1 MRTRTAARTA
11 AVRSVAPAT
20 PTAADPASRPLT
32 ARRAATPPSELV
44 ADLDDASFDVYN
56 RLSHAALAQL
66 TLGISPFALALAV
79 ADWAIHLAASPGKQA
94 ALRLKALRKLV
105 RWGLQT
111 TRQLGTNDLVTPSI
125 EPLPGDRRFTDPAWQ
140 QWPFSMWY
148 QGFLFAQQWWHVATT
163 DVPGVT
169 KRNANLVN
177 FMVRQWLDTWAPSN
191 FIATNPVVLGR
202 TVAEAG
208 SNLAQGALH
217 WIEDWE
223 RAVMQRPPVGSE
235 AWHVGREL
243 AATPGSVVLRNR
255 LVELIEYTPT
265 TATVHPEP
273 VFIVPAWIMKY
284 YILDLTERDSM
295 VRWLLDQG
303 HRVFVVSWKN
313 PGPDDRDLGMDD
325 YLRLGVREPLA
336 WIRDRCAG
344 ARVHA
349 TGYCLGG
356 TLLAIAAAA
365 LAREG
370 DDSLATITLLAAQT
384 DFKEAGE
391 LTLFINESQ
400 LAFLDDLMWQQGYL
414 TGAQMAGSFRLLRSN
429 DLIWSRSLRQY
440 LMGER
445 EPVNA
450 LGAWNA
456 DSTRMPYRMNSE
468 YLHRLFLDND
478 LAEGRYVVEGAPV
491 ALADIRTPVFLVAT
505 EHDHVSPWRSVYKLH
520 LTADA
525 EITFVLASGGHNVG
539 IVSPPGDAAS
549 APRRSWRLR
558 THAADAP
565 HLAPDRWLAETVP
578 QPGSWWPAWHDWLAA
593 RSGHRQ
599 AAPSAPLA
607 LDAAPGQY
615 VMQR

>member
-1 MRTRTAARTA
+1 MARRTAARTR
-11 AVRSVAPAT
+11 AVLSLAPVASPGT
-20 PTAADPASRPLT
+20 EP
-32 ARRAATPPSELV
+32 AATPV
-44 ADLDDASFDVYN
+44 ATRRARTSQAESAIDLDDAAFDVYN

-94 ALRLKALRKLV
+94 ALRLKALRKLI
-105 RWGLQT
+105 RLGLQT
-111 TRQLGTNDLVTPSI
+111 SRQLGTNEAFTPSI
-125 EPLPGDRRFTDPAWQ
+125 EPLPGDRRFADPAWQ

-177 FMVRQWLDTWAPSN
+177 FMVRQWLDMWAPSN
-191 FIATNPVVLGR
+191 FVATNPVVLGR
-202 TVAEAG
+202 TVADAG
-208 SNLAQGALH
+208 SNLAQGALN
-217 WIEDWE
+217 WLEDWE

-235 AWHVGREL
+235 AWHVGRDL

-265 TATVHPEP
+265 TPTVHPQP

-303 HRVFVVSWKN
+303 HRVFVASWKN

-325 YLRLGVREPLA
+325 YLRLGVREPMA
-336 WIRDRCAG
+336 WIRDRCGG
-344 ARVHA
+344 ARVHG

-370 DDSLATITLLAAQT
+370 DDSLATLTLLAAQT

-456 DSTRMPYRMNSE
+456 DSTRMPYRMHSE

-478 LAEGRYVVEGAPV
+478 LAEGRYRVDGAPI
-491 ALADIRTPVFLVAT
+491 ALSDIRAPVFLVAT

-539 IVSPPGDAAS
+539 IVSPPGGEAS
-549 APRRSWRLR
+549 DTRRHWRLR
-558 THAADAP
+558 CHRAEAP
-565 HLAPDRWLAETVP
+565 HLAPDRWLAESEP
-578 QPGSWWPAWHDWLAA
+578 RPGSWWPAWHDWLAA
-593 RSGHRQ
+593 HSGPRQ
-599 AAPSAPLA
+599 RAAEPPAG

-615 VMQR
+615 VLQR